1 MNLKDHGIIKVQY
14 KRNLEG
20 SINRIIEYR
29 SNKDIF
35 IDKGLIKIDDII
47 DKKYLK
53 MMDIGFSEE
62 NNKIIPIGIIN
73 TSCNSCKNNIKFY
86 LINNNVNIDDIIDS
100 IEFAIMKSIL
110 NG

>member
-1 MNLKDHGIIKVQY
+1 MNLKDHGIIKIQY

-20 SINRIIEYR
+20 SINKIIEYK
-29 SNKDIF
+29 SNEEIF
-35 IDKGLIKIDDII
+35 INKGIIKIDDIV
-47 DKKYLK
+47 DREYLK
-53 MMDIGFSEE
+53 MMNIEFIEE
-62 NNKIIPIGIIN
+62 NNKIIPLGIIK